1 MRRSL
6 TSKGMMERWPT
17 SCQVWVSRCIGSG
30 PAGRGRPTSASKPW
44 PCVVTPDLPP
54 DAVAF
59 FDGSPQ
65 GLAICNAVFNAISDL
80 GPISVRVSKSQIAI
94 RRRHGFAFLWRH
106 GRYVKSTA
114 PVVLSLALP
123 HELGS
128 RRFKQVAHP
137 APQCGCIIWRFGIL

>member
-1 MRRSL
+1 M
-6 TSKGMMERWPT
+6 
-17 SCQVWVSRCIGSG
+17 
-30 PAGRGRPTSASKPW
+30 
-44 PCVVTPDLPP
+44 TPDLPP

-94 RRRHGFAFLWRH
+94 RRRHGFAFLWRP

-137 APQCGCIIWRFGIL
+137 APSVWMHHLEIRDPVMVDEEVEHWLREAFDAA